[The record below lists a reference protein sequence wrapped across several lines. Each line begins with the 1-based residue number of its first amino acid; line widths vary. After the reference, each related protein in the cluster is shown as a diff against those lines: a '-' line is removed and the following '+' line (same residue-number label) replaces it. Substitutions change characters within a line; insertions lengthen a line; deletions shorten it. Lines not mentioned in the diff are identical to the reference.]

1 MWNKYFKKYQFYLL
15 MVQKIFFSHTIMDR
29 LIHPLGASTPLWRP
43 LLCGVLFEALV
54 TKIL

>member
-1 MWNKYFKKYQFYLL
+1 
-15 MVQKIFFSHTIMDR
+15 MVQKIFFSHTIMDC
-29 LIHPLGASTPLWRP
+29 LIHAPGASTPLRRP